1 MSGTVNDTITAIATP
16 VGEGGVSIIRISGTD
31 APTIARKLFRT
42 PAGKPA
48 NEFTSHKIYY
58 GSIHDPATGEC
69 IDEVVLTW
77 FQAPKS
83 YTGEDVIEICA
94 HGGMFVSS
102 RILGLALDHGAR
114 LAEPGEFTRRAF
126 MNGRI
131 DLSQAEAVADLIA
144 AASDKALQSALTQLK
159 GHLSKKVNALYDRLL
174 SVLSQIEAAI
184 DFPEEGLDFQK
195 RETSINEVQQVRD
208 EIDVLSNTYRQGKI
222 FREGASVALVGK
234 PNVGKSSLLNALLQE
249 DRAIVTPHPGTTRD
263 TLEERVRIRD
273 THINIIDSAG
283 LRKYPEIIEEE
294 GIRRTRSAI
303 ERADLVLVIFD
314 RSQSLDENDDLMC
327 KEVSDRPRL
336 VIINKCDL
344 PEIWSIDDLKLKM
357 NMDNPIF
364 ISVKEQNGLNTLIDA
379 IHNHIVGEEK
389 PCETIFITRERHR
402 AHLVDAST
410 ALGATLESLEQKL
423 SEEFVATDLDIA
435 MNHLAAIL
443 GKSIGDDLL
452 DQIFNS
458 FCIGK

>member
-1 MSGTVNDTITAIATP
+1 MNDTITAIATP
-16 VGEGGVSIIRISGTD
+16 TGEGGVSIIRISGTD
-31 APTIARKLFRT
+31 ASAIAQKLFRT

-48 NEFTSHKIYY
+48 KEFIAHKTHF
-58 GSIHDPATGEC
+58 GSIHDPATGDC

-94 HGGMFVSS
+94 HGGVFVSS
-102 RILGLALDHGAR
+102 RILGLALDHGAHP
-114 LAEPGEFTRRAF
+114 AEPGEFTRRAF
-126 MNGRI
+126 INGRI
-131 DLSQAEAVADLIA
+131 DLSQAEAVADLIS
-144 AASDKALQSALTQLK
+144 AASDKARQSAMAQLK
-159 GHLSKKVNALYDRLL
+159 GHLSKKLNTLYDRLL

-195 RETSINEVQQVRD
+195 RETSIDEVQRVRD
-208 EIDVLSNTYRQGKI
+208 EIDLLTSTYRQGKI

-249 DRAIVTPHPGTTRD
+249 NRAIVTPYPGTTRD

-273 THINIIDSAG
+273 THINIVDSAG
-283 LRKYPEIIEEE
+283 LRKHPETIEEE

-303 ERADLVLVIFD
+303 ERADLILVIFD
-314 RSQSLDENDDLMC
+314 GSQSLDENDELICGAVGD
-327 KEVSDRPRL
+327 KPRL

-344 PEIWSIDDLKLKM
+344 PEMWSADDLKLKM
-357 NMDNPIF
+357 NMENLIF
-364 ISVKEQNGLNTLIDA
+364 ISVKEKIGLNTLIDA
-379 IHNHIVGEEK
+379 IYNHIIGEK
-389 PCETIFITRERHR
+389 KFGETIFITRERHR
-402 AHLVDAST
+402 AHLAEASA
-410 ALGATLESLEQKL
+410 ALSKTLDSLEQKL
-423 SEEFVATDLDIA
+423 SEEFVATDLGIA

-443 GKSIGDDLL
+443 GKAVENDLL